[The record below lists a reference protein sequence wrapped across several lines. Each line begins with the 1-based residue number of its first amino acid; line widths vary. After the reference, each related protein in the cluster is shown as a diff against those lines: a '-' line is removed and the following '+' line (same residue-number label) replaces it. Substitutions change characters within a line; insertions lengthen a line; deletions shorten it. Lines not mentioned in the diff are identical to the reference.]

1 MLEHDIAGFQEGLQ
15 TIVGPRG
22 VRLSG
27 GQVQRVAAAR
37 ALVREPELLVLD
49 DLSSALDVET
59 EEVLWSRVF
68 QMHVGACLAVSH
80 RRSVLE
86 RADSVIV
93 MKDGRIEAQGKLTD
107 LLQTSMEMRL
117 LWSQDVEAE
126 APGA

>member
-1 MLEHDIAGFQEGLQ
+1 M
-15 TIVGPRG
+15 VGPRG

-59 EEVLWSRVF
+59 EEELWGRVF

-80 RRSVLE
+80 RRSVLK
-86 RADSVIV
+86 RADVIIV
-93 MKDGRIEAQGKLTD
+93 MREGRIDAQGT
-107 LLQTSMEMRL
+107 LQEVLESSEEMRL
-117 LWSQDVEAE
+117 LWRQDEELEAR
-126 APGA
+126 GSS